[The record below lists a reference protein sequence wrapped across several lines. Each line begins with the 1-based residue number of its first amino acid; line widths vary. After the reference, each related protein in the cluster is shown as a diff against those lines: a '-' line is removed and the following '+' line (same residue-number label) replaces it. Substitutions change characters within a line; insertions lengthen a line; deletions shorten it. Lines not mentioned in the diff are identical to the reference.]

1 MMQKGKFLDLH
12 RHLPSAT
19 FAILAAL
26 VIAAF
31 AGVFIFAGV
40 YNIGADAPHYR
51 PVYMALEQLRDRA
64 IAHHARNIVVP
75 ADLNSPTRIAT
86 GAGLYTEMCTGC
98 HLGPGLEKTEMSQG
112 LYPQAPELARGQNQ
126 SAAEQ
131 FWTIKHGLKL
141 SAMPAWGKTHDDQL
155 IWDMVAFVRALPKM
169 TPEQYKATI
178 ASAPADHDAM
188 MKDMPGM
195 KSMGGMK
202 PIEAMHPDKASPA
215 PDEAAPAS
223 DGHPHSH

>member
-1 MMQKGKFLDLH
+1 MEKGKFLDLH
-12 RHLPSAT
+12 RHLPSAA
-19 FAILAAL
+19 FVGLAAL
-26 VIAAF
+26 LVAAF

-64 IAHHARNIVVP
+64 INHHARNIVVP
-75 ADLNSPTRIAT
+75 ADLNSPTRVST

-112 LYPQAPELARGQNQ
+112 LYPQAPELARGQDQ
-126 SAAEQ
+126 TAAEQ
-131 FWTIKHGLKL
+131 FWTIKHGVKL

-155 IWDMVAFVRALPKM
+155 IWDMVAFVRAM
-169 TPEQYKATI
+169 RGMSPEQYKATI
-178 ASAPADHDAM
+178 ASAPADHDQM

-202 PIEAMHPDKASPA
+202 PEDKVSETDASA
-215 PDEAAPAS
+215 PNKGAS
-223 DGHPHSH
+223 QPEGQAHSL

>member
-1 MMQKGKFLDLH
+1 MEKGKFLDLH
-12 RHLPSAT
+12 RHLPSAA
-19 FAILAAL
+19 FVAIAAL
-26 VIAAF
+26 LVAAL

-51 PVYMALEQLRDRA
+51 PVYVALEQLRDRA
-64 IAHHARNIVVP
+64 IKHHASNIVVP
-75 ADLNSPTRIAT
+75 TDLNSPARIAT

-112 LYPQAPELARGQNQ
+112 LYPQAPELARGQDQ
-126 SAAEQ
+126 TAAEQ
-131 FWTIKHGLKL
+131 FWTIKHGVKL

-155 IWDMVAFVRALPKM
+155 IWDMVAIVRALPKM
-169 TPEQYKATI
+169 TPEQYKAAV

-195 KSMGGMK
+195 KSMDGMK
-202 PIEAMHPDKASPA
+202 PIEAMHPDKALPA
-215 PDEAAPAS
+215 SAKEAPAS
-223 DGHPHSH
+223 DGHPHSR